1 MQQNIPCKIKKRI
14 SVNSKSEQVRK
25 ILKELAINTVCE
37 SAVCPNI
44 YECFCKGYATFMI
57 LGNRCTR
64 NCRFCGV
71 LPITESILPDQK
83 ETDNIAK
90 AVNLLNMSYVVIT
103 SPTRDDL
110 PDGGA
115 EHFAAT
121 TKSIRKLNP
130 STKIELLIPDF
141 KGNKKSLKTVF
152 DAKPDV
158 ISHNI
163 ETIPSLYSSV
173 RPSSDYQTSLDVLQ
187 IIRNNGFIT
196 KSGFMVG
203 LGENKEEIIQLMY
216 SLKNSGCEY
225 LVIGQYLKPSK
236 NAIPVKEFVSE
247 EAFREYKS
255 IGENLGFKKVFAGSF
270 YRSSYLAEQLLL

>member
-1 MQQNIPCKIKKRI
+1 MKQYIPDRIKKRV
-14 SVNSKSEQVRK
+14 SVNSESEQVRK
-25 ILKELAINTVCE
+25 ILKGLSLNTVCE

-44 YECFCKGYATFMI
+44 YECFSKRHLTFMI

-71 LPITESILPDQK
+71 SPIIKSTPPDEK
-83 ETDNIAK
+83 EPENIAK
-90 AVNLLNMSYVVIT
+90 AVNLLRMRYVVIT

-115 EHFAAT
+115 EQFAAT
-121 TKSIRKLNP
+121 TENIRRLNP

-141 KGNKKSLKTVF
+141 DGNKESLEKVF
-152 DAKPDV
+152 KAKPDV

-163 ETIPSLYSSV
+163 ETVRSLYPFI
-173 RPSSDYQTSLDVLQ
+173 RPSSDYKTSLRVLKT
-187 IIRNNGFIT
+187 IKENGFIT

-203 LGENKEEIIQLMY
+203 LGETREEVIELIHT
-216 SLKNSGCEY
+216 LKNNGCDY

-236 NAIPVKEFVSE
+236 DAIPVKE
-247 EAFREYKS
+247 
-255 IGENLGFKKVFAGSF
+255 
-270 YRSSYLAEQLLL
+270 